1 MSASGRRCKMLSRNV
16 GGLDRAVRLALGLI
30 LLPRGLFLLG
40 PGDALRWPVLVLGL
54 MGLVSGTA
62 GYCVLYVP
70 FGLLTRRCDP

>member
-1 MSASGRRCKMLSRNV
+1 MLSRNV

-30 LLPRGLFLLG
+30 LLPTGLFLLG

-70 FGLLTRRCDP
+70 FGLSTRRRDP